1 MLCFVVASCGLCV
14 LMAGVGGS
22 ALGED
27 APTFSQAS
35 GVFCD
40 ILPESSFFPSWSS
53 FLEAVYD
60 SFKLSI

>member
-1 MLCFVVASCGLCV
+1 
-14 LMAGVGGS
+14 MAGVGGS